1 MKLLKF
7 GAEWCA
13 PCKSMDEQLKD
24 FTACQIERHDVD
36 SDNIKTLELIDK
48 YKIRSVPTMILLDDN
63 DNIIHIW
70 TGSTPISQIIEEIN
84 KHK

>member
-70 TGSTPISQIIEEIN
+70 TGSTPISQITEEIN

>member
-7 GAEWCA
+7 GAEWCV

-36 SDNIKTLELIDK
+36 SDNKKTLELIDN

-70 TGSTPISQIIEEIN
+70 TGLTPISQITEEIN